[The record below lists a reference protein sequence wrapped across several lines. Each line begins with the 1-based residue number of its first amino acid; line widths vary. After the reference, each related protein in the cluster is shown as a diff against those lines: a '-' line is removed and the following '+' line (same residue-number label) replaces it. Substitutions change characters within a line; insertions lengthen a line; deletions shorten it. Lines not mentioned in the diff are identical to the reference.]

1 MAYPVGAARLSSI
14 AAMAD
19 LGGSITH
26 APRQNKPPDPSYL
39 AGFASL
45 RGEAYLVAM
54 KAMS

>member
-1 MAYPVGAARLSSI
+1 VFKYGNGGFGRLYNAWPPAKQAAE
-14 AAMAD
+14 
-19 LGGSITH
+19 
-26 APRQNKPPDPSYL
+26 PSYL